1 MASSLRSFQS
11 RTSAVLIIDHLEM
24 RRACTASWIRP
35 WADRQNMSVIELAPS
50 EALEQTD
57 AVGFKL
63 ILLLAGAIGV
73 KAPHAEDLIASL
85 RDKFRDAPI
94 VIMSESEKS
103 EEVVA
108 AFQSGVRGF
117 IPMSIAPMVAVE
129 AFEFIMTGGTFFP
142 PAVLVD
148 REQTDSRNREQ
159 SYSRISVHKDA
170 AARELGLTVRQ
181 QQVLE
186 RLRCGDTNKLI
197 ARQLNLSAS
206 TVKVHVRHIMRK
218 IGAANRTQVALFLT
232 LKETTR

>member
-1 MASSLRSFQS
+1 
-11 RTSAVLIIDHLEM
+11 M
-24 RRACTASWIRP
+24 RRACTVNWIRP
-35 WADRQNMSVIELAPS
+35 WADQQNMGVIELAPF

-57 AVGFKL
+57 ALSFKL
-63 ILLLAGAIGV
+63 ILLLAGAVGV
-73 KAPHAEDLIASL
+73 NAPHAQDLIASL
-85 RDKFRDAPI
+85 REKFREAPI
-94 VIMSESEKS
+94 VIMSECEKA

-108 AFQSGVRGF
+108 AFKSGVRGF
-117 IPMSIAPMVAVE
+117 IPMSIAPLVAVE

-148 REQTDSRNREQ
+148 REQSK
-159 SYSRISVHKDA
+159 SRISVHKDS

-197 ARQLNLSAS
+197 ARQLNLRVS

-218 IGAANRTQVALFLT
+218 IGAANRTQVALFFT
-232 LKETTR
+232 LKETPR

>member
-24 RRACTASWIRP
+24 RRACIVNWVRP

-57 AVGFKL
+57 AVSFKL

-73 KAPHAEDLIASL
+73 KAPHAQDLIASL

-94 VIMSESEKS
+94 IVVSESEKT

-108 AFQSGVRGF
+108 AFKSGVRGF
-117 IPMSIAPMVAVE
+117 IPMSIAPLVAVE

-148 REQTDSRNREQ
+148 REQSDSG
-159 SYSRISVHKDA
+159 ISVHKDT

-197 ARQLNLSAS
+197 ARQLNLRVS

-232 LKETTR
+232 LKETPR

>member
-11 RTSAVLIIDHLEM
+11 RTSAILIIDHLEM
-24 RRACTASWIRP
+24 RRACTVNWITP
-35 WADRQNMSVIELAPS
+35 WADRHNMSVIELAPS
-50 EALEQTD
+50 KALEQTD

-63 ILLLAGAIGV
+63 ILLPAGAVGV
-73 KAPHAEDLIASL
+73 KAPHAQDLIASL

-94 VIMSESEKS
+94 IIMSESAKT

-108 AFQSGVRGF
+108 AFKSGVRGF
-117 IPMSIAPMVAVE
+117 IPMSIAPLVAVE

-148 REQTDSRNREQ
+148 GEQTDSRNREQ
-159 SYSRISVHKDA
+159 SDSRISVHKDA

-186 RLRCGDTNKLI
+186 KLRCGESNKVI
-197 ARQLNLSAS
+197 AKQLNLRVS

-218 IGAANRTQVALFLT
+218 IGAANRTQVALFLKH
-232 LKETTR
+232 KETPR

>member
-24 RRACTASWIRP
+24 RRACTVSWVRP

-57 AVGFKL
+57 AVSFRL

-73 KAPHAEDLIASL
+73 KAPHAQDLIASL
-85 RDKFRDAPI
+85 RDKFRDTPI
-94 VIMSESEKS
+94 VVVSESEKT
-103 EEVVA
+103 EEVVT
-108 AFQSGVRGF
+108 AFKSGVRGF
-117 IPMSIAPMVAVE
+117 IPMSIAPLVAVE

-148 REQTDSRNREQ
+148 REQSDSG
-159 SYSRISVHKDA
+159 ISVHKGT

-197 ARQLNLSAS
+197 ARQLNLRAS
-206 TVKVHVRHIMRK
+206 TVKVHVRQIMRK
-218 IGAANRTQVALFLT
+218 IGATNRTQVALFLT
-232 LKETTR
+232 SKKKRNTT